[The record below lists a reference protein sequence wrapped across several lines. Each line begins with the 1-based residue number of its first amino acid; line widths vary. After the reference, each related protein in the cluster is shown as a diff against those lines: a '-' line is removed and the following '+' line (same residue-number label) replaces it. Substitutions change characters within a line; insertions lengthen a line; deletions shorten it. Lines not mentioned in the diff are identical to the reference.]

1 MKIQHTRGPRHWQ
14 IEFDE
19 PSFHYWLSSRKRGAT
34 GWQIEGSYLNEE
46 AAIEAVK
53 NLKDSLPEHYDAGHY
68 PAAFERQ
75 WWKNYTES

>member
-1 MKIQHTRGPRHWQ
+1 
-14 IEFDE
+14 
-19 PSFHYWLSSRKRGAT
+19 
-34 GWQIEGSYLNEE
+34 LNEE